1 MQNVSSEY
9 LTAVRA
15 RTRTDRITG
24 TVALKSGATIQID
37 EKTLQTGSLQMV
49 KSCITG
55 EELAFGSVI
64 LSEVGLTIK
73 TDQPQYVF
81 YDAEVTLEYGVLLA
95 DKTWYTLPLGVY
107 TVVEAGRT
115 RDKIKLVAYDHL
127 LKLDAKFDGTAIQGT
142 PFNVLT
148 TICELAGIPLSL
160 TEDEIKAM
168 PNGEQ
173 PIQIDEQSGCS
184 TFRECVKVVCQLLA
198 GFALATTDGGLKI
211 RQFGKTPVAEL
222 TKSHRYS
229 LETADYICK
238 YVGVSITTSTAV
250 YSSYD
255 TSGGTGLEMEIS
267 MPPAWDNGTE
277 ETLQGM
283 TDAVM
288 NELKQLPYTPCD
300 LEIPGDPALECG
312 DLLSLPT
319 DNGDVSS
326 LITSYTWTFR
336 SKMQVVSA
344 GQNPYLKN
352 IQPQKTQIIR
362 ELEKQTYSNKLIFYS
377 FTNQGVVDISGSEIK
392 ELAKVTFVTTEATS
406 AMFLA
411 QLPVTV
417 TVDDEVE
424 TTEVEHDVSVTD
436 STGATAEI
444 LDADGNPLTLKVV
457 HSERTVKP
465 GAVDLEIYYYMN
477 GSQVEY
483 ELVDHLT
490 AGKHILSLFYP
501 LAELNGNQNNEFS
514 VRLRCASGSVEI
526 AKRALK
532 ATVTGQGLAAT
543 TAWDG
548 TITIEEVVGRFGG
561 KLKTGLRALSEAVD
575 VHTEV
580 PTPATITEVV
590 GRFGG
595 RLRTGLRGFVEE
607 IKIAPIVEQQTID
620 PGKASMEWNYNERYV
635 TLDDSGMKLQTGWSY
650 TSAESDIDEGRMTVV
665 KAITN
670 DLASVESV
678 EVIV

>member
-1 MQNVSSEY
+1 MINAPAGFY
-9 LTAVRA
+9 DAVRA
-15 RTRTDRITG
+15 PSRTDRFRATLTLKNG
-24 TVALKSGATIQID
+24 TAI
-37 EKTLQTGSLQMV
+37 ELQTKDFSNGSISLVRQCV
-49 KSCITG
+49 SG
-55 EELAFGSVI
+55 EDLDFGSAMLAELDFKI
-64 LSEVGLTIK
+64 YTSESWNS
-73 TDQPQYVF
+73 F
-81 YDAEVTLEYGVLLA
+81 YDAVVTPVFGVLSGESWLEV
-95 DKTWYTLPLGVY
+95 PLGVFR
-107 TVVEAGRT
+107 VAEAERSGT
-115 RDKIKLVAYDHL
+115 SVKMVAYDNVQA
-127 LKLDAKFDGTAIQGT
+127 LDKDYDGTAIQGT
-142 PFNVLT
+142 PFDVST
-148 TICELAGIPLSL
+148 TICEICGLELAL
-160 TEDEIKAM
+160 TEDEFEVF

-173 PIQIDEQSGCS
+173 PIQIDGETGCN
-184 TFRECVKVVCQLLA
+184 TYRDCVKVVAQMMA
-198 GFALATTDGGLKI
+198 AFVVADQDGKITFKRFSSDVTATLPAST
-211 RQFGKTPVAEL
+211 RFSL
-222 TKSHRYS
+222 TS
-229 LETADYICK
+229 ADYICRYSAVTVK
-238 YVGVSITTSTAV
+238 ATNSTYTAV
-250 YSSYD
+250 D
-255 TSGGTGLEMEIS
+255 TSAESGLEFVLET
-267 MPPAWDNGTE
+267 PPAWDNGTE
-277 ETLQGM
+277 ETLQAM

-288 NELKQLPYTPCD
+288 EELKGLAYTPSTAT
-300 LEIPGDPALECG
+300 IVGDPTIECG
-312 DLLSLPT
+312 DRILYPT
-319 DNGDVSS
+319 SEGDVST
-326 LITSYTWTFR
+326 LVTSVTWKFR
-336 SKMQVVSA
+336 GRCKLESKGS
-344 GQNPYLKN
+344 NPYLRTV
-352 IQPQKTQIIR
+352 QPQKTQIIR

-377 FTNQGVVDISGSEIK
+377 FTNQGVVDVSGSEIK

-417 TVDDEVE
+417 TVEDEVE
-424 TTEVEHDVSVTD
+424 TAEVEHDVAVTD

-477 GSQVEY
+477 GSQIDY

-501 LAELNGNQNNEFS
+501 FAELNGNQNNEFS

-561 KLKTGLRALSEAVD
+561 KLQTGLRALSETVD
-575 VHTEV
+575 VHTEI

-607 IKIAPIVEQQTID
+607 ITIAPIVEQQTIA
-620 PGKASMEWNYNERYV
+620 PETEAMEWSFHERYV
-635 TLDDSGMKLQTGWSY
+635 TMDDSGMKLQTVWSY
-650 TSAESDIDEGRMTVV
+650 ESTESDIDEGRMTAV
-665 KAITN
+665 KAVVD

-678 EVIV
+678 EVK